1 MNIYKADDSFDFNSI
16 TLANPQ
22 PVQGGSFFTKL
33 SVGLD
38 KPLYMQLSKCVTKQN
53 IVEAMRG
60 KYCDLMYERN
70 DEASLMN
77 WIEKFEHSCQDKID
91 AKKSLWFQTE
101 LSRDDIETMMSP
113 MTRLYKS
120 GKNILIRAHLNTAKH
135 TGKDKYLAYDEN
147 EQPVDLDTITAD
159 KYIIP
164 LILID
169 GIKFS
174 SRSFEI
180 EIKLVQ
186 IMVIEPPPIKEIV
199 PVCLI
204 KNFKQLNNST
214 IDINTPKI
222 VEEKEKHLAV
232 KPLAA
237 QVAAQVAAHVEAQVA
252 AHVEAHIEATPLAGH
267 VETEESVSRSTIEPS
282 LEKPKQLSID
292 GVEEVCLNFND
303 IKESITLKKPNDV
316 YYEIYKAARE
326 KAKQMRKVAMEAY
339 LEAKEIKTKYMLSD
353 IDDSDE
359 SEYEEEEES

>member
-1 MNIYKADDSFDFNSI
+1 MNINIYRADNLFDFNSI

-22 PVQGGSFFTKL
+22 AIQGGSFFTKL

-38 KPLYMQLSKCVTKQN
+38 KPLYIQLSKCTTKQN
-53 IVEAMRG
+53 IVDVMRG

-70 DEASLMN
+70 DDVELMN
-77 WIEKFEHSCQDKID
+77 WIEKFEHTCQDKINE
-91 AKKSLWFQTE
+91 KKSLWFQTE

-113 MTRLYKS
+113 MTRIYKS
-120 GKNILIRAHLNTAKH
+120 GKNILIRTHLNTNKH

-147 EQPVDLDTITAD
+147 EQPVDLDTITSD

-180 EIKLVQ
+180 EIKLIQ
-186 IMVIEPPPIKEIV
+186 IMVIAPPVIKESV

-204 KNFKQLNNST
+204 KNSKTNIIDSSLNKEQNIVVQHAEAQHIEVQHAEAQHAEAQHAEVQHAEVQHAEVTSQ
-214 IDINTPKI
+214 I
-222 VEEKEKHLAV
+222 VEKESTN
-232 KPLAA
+232 PI
-237 QVAAQVAAHVEAQVA
+237 
-252 AHVEAHIEATPLAGH
+252 IENK
-267 VETEESVSRSTIEPS
+267 ES
-282 LEKPKQLSID
+282 LEKPKTNFD
-292 GVEEVCLNFND
+292 GIEEVCLNFND

-326 KAKQMRKVAMEAY
+326 KAKHMKQVAIEAY
-339 LEAKEIKTKYMLSD
+339 LEAKQIKTKYMLSD
-353 IDDSDE
+353 IDDSEE
-359 SEYEEEEES
+359 SEYEEED

>member
-1 MNIYKADDSFDFNSI
+1 MDMNIYKADDSFDFNSI

-70 DEASLMN
+70 DEAPLMN

-120 GKNILIRAHLNTAKH
+120 GKNILIRAHLNTTKH

-186 IMVIEPPPIKEIV
+186 IMVIEPPPIKEVV

-204 KNFKQLNNST
+204 KNFKQMNNST
-214 IDINTPKI
+214 TDIINTPKI
-222 VEEKEKHLAV
+222 LEEKEKPLAV
-232 KPLAA
+232 KPL
-237 QVAAQVAAHVEAQVA
+237 A
-252 AHVEAHIEATPLAGH
+252 AHVEAHIEAQVEAQAKPLAGH

-316 YYEIYKAARE
+316 YYEIYKAARV

-359 SEYEEEEES
+359 SEYEEEES

>member
-1 MNIYKADDSFDFNSI
+1 MDMNIYKADDSFDFNSI

-222 VEEKEKHLAV
+222 VEEKEKPLAV

-237 QVAAQVAAHVEAQVA
+237 HVEAQI
-252 AHVEAHIEATPLAGH
+252 EAHIEAQTKPLAGH
-267 VETEESVSRSTIEPS
+267 VETEESISRSTIEPS

-359 SEYEEEEES
+359 SEYEEEES